1 MHSNNAASG
10 DEPVPLQE
18 IDHDRNGLFWLIE
31 RLTMGG
37 IMHVGHLD
45 VRTSV
50 VDHSGGRLCSLGPE
64 VCISLGKA
72 VPHGVQVLT
81 TPFVSVCRPH
91 KWSFRS

>member
-18 IDHDRNGLFWLIE
+18 IDHYRNGLFWLIE

-45 VRTSV
+45 VRTNV
-50 VDHSGGRLCSLGPE
+50 MNHSGGRLCSLGPE
-64 VCISLGKA
+64 VCMYFSWKSCASWCAGTYNSLRVG
-72 VPHGVQVLT
+72 PPST
-81 TPFVSVCRPH
+81 
-91 KWSFRS
+91 